1 MSSRHACINRAFLF
15 REGHARADARSTDEH
30 PDVALIHFHTVFR
43 PEAGAYHLAV
53 AQADLRLGKEA
64 LFCKGELV
72 AGLGIEAPCI
82 VAVGAFHAVEFE
94 VVLEAV
100 EACAQINM
108 RTTGNEPGAV
118 ERNAVVVRIC
128 FSQIIGRLAVGVAAG
143 DANSPVADGDIR
155 TGLNRCAFVLYALCA
170 IFLF

>member
-1 MSSRHACINRAFLF
+1 MHNRHACVDRAFLF
-15 REGHARADARSTDEH
+15 REGHARADTRSTDEC

-43 PEAGAYHLAV
+43 PEAGAFHPAV

-72 AGLGIEAPCI
+72 AGFGIEAPCI

-100 EACAQINM
+100 EACDQIDM
-108 RTTGNEPGAV
+108 RPAGYEPGAV
-118 ERNAVVVRIC
+118 ERNAVVVRIG
-128 FSQIIGRLAVGVAAG
+128 FSQVIGRLAVGVAAG
-143 DANSPVADGDIR
+143 KTDPPVADRDIR
-155 TGLNRCAFVLYALCA
+155 TDLNSRAFVLYALCA